1 MRVLRRTSA
10 AVNRVA
16 SVLMILT
23 VLAMLVTAGGQV
35 VLRYAFQ
42 SSLHWT
48 QELVGYLF
56 VYVGFV
62 GGSIA
67 FYEKGHLAV
76 DLVSTLLVRAGNYA
90 VTAFRS
96 IVHFLVLFTLGFVM
110 YYGITLCISNAASRS
125 VAMGINMALPY
136 AAVPIGMAFMIVHQL
151 GHIEDELFGSPDR
164 TMGPPDPIP
173 GGDHP
178 R

>member
-1 MRVLRRTSA
+1 MRVLRQTSA

-16 SVLMILT
+16 SVLMIVT
-23 VLAMLVTAGGQV
+23 VLVMLVAAGGQV
-35 VLRYAFQ
+35 VLRYGFQ

-76 DLVSTLLVRAGNYA
+76 DLVSPLLVKSGNSA
-90 VTAFRS
+90 VIAFRT
-96 IVHFLVLFTLGFVM
+96 IVHLLVLFTLGFVT

-136 AAVPIGMAFMIVHQL
+136 AAVPIGMALMIVHQL
-151 GHIEDELFGSPDR
+151 AHIEDELFGSPDR
-164 TMGPPDPIP
+164 TMGSPGLIP
-173 GGDHP
+173 GGDDP
-178 R
+178 V